1 MLKISPA
8 QLAPAQVA
16 ATRQERL
23 SSDKSASDAL
33 FRYRLDIDGLRG
45 VAVLAVV
52 LFHINTEWLP
62 GGFTGV
68 DIFFII
74 SGYVV
79 TASILRH
86 KSANFVAYIT
96 EFYKRRVL
104 RLMPALLV
112 CVFVTVLLTALFVN
126 PGVTG
131 PIFSVAERSLFGWSN
146 NYLIASSSDYFGIGA
161 ELNPLTHTWTMG
173 VEEQFYFIFPTLLFL
188 LYGLRRPVSKKRLGL
203 WVMIGVIALSLALC
217 LFYSANMPIRAY
229 YFMPSRFWEL
239 AAGSLLYLGLTTF
252 PHLLPAEGVPPMQ
265 MSERMSAVGS
275 PATELPFVESPAV
288 ESPSSTRWKLLS
300 LQVAAICLI
309 LGSFVLISAGPGFPI
324 PGAIPMTIGTLLFIY
339 TGLDQQS
346 VLNRSVAHP
355 FLIYLGKISY
365 SLYLWHWPVFTLF
378 RWTIGLE
385 SIFRIVLALLLTTVL
400 SLLSYYYLEQ
410 PVRKLKRLRRRQVF
424 AGALAVIFVV
434 GSTCVFLSGPAK
446 GKFYLAQPYAE
457 STWWVSSEEA
467 LIEGTPISEENCWNW
482 LDKEDHTVSAA
493 QLDLC
498 TLPPTTPDSP
508 HLFLLGDSHGF
519 SFIPMLAE
527 VREQTGMGITTV
539 ANAGCPISLNVLRR
553 RAEGGMYTKCNDYVV
568 SMLALLKERANPGDV
583 VLIASRYRAYL
594 TDAPPISLEDT
605 VAYSEGAYD
614 LFQDDQPISKANA
627 QPQIAA
633 DLISIAKSFADEGVN
648 LVLGAPLPEHRM
660 RAEQCLPVWFSAGS
674 GLKPECFV
682 SRTENIAHRQPMV
695 SMLQAVADE
704 TPSTT
709 LWDPFDELCPDEQ
722 CSHFRKEKP
731 IYRDDDHLSLYGS
744 RSLAPSFI
752 QSLKQ
757 LMLREVR

>member
-1 MLKISPA
+1 MLQTPHA
-8 QLAPAQVA
+8 QLAPTQKTISLQEKHSQNEA
-16 ATRQERL
+16 AL
-23 SSDKSASDAL
+23 DAL
-33 FRYRLDIDGLRG
+33 RRYRFDIDGLRG
-45 VAVLAVV
+45 VAVVAVI

-68 DIFFII
+68 DIFLII

-104 RLMPALLV
+104 RLMPVLLV
-112 CVFVTVLLTALFVN
+112 CVLVTVLLTALFVN

-131 PIFSVAERSLFGWSN
+131 PIFTVAERSLFGWSN

-173 VEEQFYFIFPTLLFL
+173 VEEQFYFIFPTLLFC
-188 LYGLRRPVSKKRLGL
+188 LYGLRRPVKAKQMNLWIMLGL
-203 WVMIGVIALSLALC
+203 VTVSIVLC
-217 LFYSANMPIRAY
+217 LFYSANMPIHAY

-239 AAGSLLYLGLTTF
+239 AAGSLLYLCLTTF
-252 PHLLPAEGVPPMQ
+252 PTLLPVEPAPVGQ
-265 MSERMSAVGS
+265 AVVY
-275 PATELPFVESPAV
+275 P
-288 ESPSSTRWKLLS
+288 SPSARSLRWKLRLF
-300 LQVAAICLI
+300 QIAAACLI
-309 LGSFVLISAGPGFPI
+309 LGGFVLISAGPGFPI
-324 PGAIPMTIGTLLFIY
+324 PGAIPTTIGTLLFIY
-339 TGLDQQS
+339 TGLNQKS
-346 VLNRSVAHP
+346 VLNRSVTHP

-385 SIFRIVLALLLTTVL
+385 SIFRICLALLLTIVL

-424 AGALAVIFVV
+424 AGALAAVFVV
-434 GSTCVFLSGPAK
+434 GSTCVVLSGPAK
-446 GKFYLAQPYAE
+446 GNMYLAQPYAE
-457 STWWVSSEEA
+457 SSWWVSAEEA
-467 LIEGTPISEENCWNW
+467 LVEGTAVTEENCWNW
-482 LDKEDHTVSAA
+482 LDKENHTVSAV

-498 TLPPTTPDSP
+498 TLPPATQDSP

-527 VREQTGMGITTV
+527 VRAQTGMGMTTV

-568 SMLALLKERANPGDV
+568 SMLALLRERARPGDV
-583 VLIASRYRAYL
+583 VMIAARYRAYL
-594 TDAPPISLEDT
+594 TDVSPISLEDT
-605 VAYSEGAYD
+605 VSYSEGAYD
-614 LFQDDQPISKANA
+614 LFQDGELLSKVDA
-627 QPQIAA
+627 QQQIAA
-633 DLISIAKSFADEGVN
+633 DLASIADSFASEGVSV
-648 LVLGAPLPEHRM
+648 VLSAPLPEHRM

-682 SRTENIAHRQPMV
+682 SRTENLAHRQPMV
-695 SMLQAVADE
+695 SMLQEVANE
-704 TPSTT
+704 TAQTV
-709 LWDPFDELCPDEQ
+709 LWDPFDELCPDAQ
-722 CSHFRKEKP
+722 CSHFREETP
-731 IYRDDDHLSLYGS
+731 IYRDDDHLSLHGS
-744 RSLAPSFI
+744 KSLAPNFI
-752 QSLKQ
+752 QLLNQSVLSA
-757 LMLREVR
+757 RHSAST

>member
-1 MLKISPA
+1 MLQTPPSQLASTQKTISP
-8 QLAPAQVA
+8 
-16 ATRQERL
+16 QEKQSPNEIAL
-23 SSDKSASDAL
+23 DAL
-33 FRYRLDIDGLRG
+33 RRYRLDIDGLRG
-45 VAVLAVV
+45 VAVVAVI

-68 DIFFII
+68 DIFLII

-79 TASILRH
+79 TASILRY

-96 EFYKRRVL
+96 DFYKRRVL
-104 RLMPALLV
+104 RLMPVLLV
-112 CVFVTVLLTALFVN
+112 CVLATVLLTALFVS

-131 PIFSVAERSLFGWSN
+131 PIFTVAERSLFGWSN

-173 VEEQFYFIFPTLLFL
+173 VEEQFYFIFPTLLFC
-188 LYGLRRPVSKKRLGL
+188 LYGLRRPVQTKRLNL
-203 WVMIGVIALSLALC
+203 WLMLSLVTVSIALC

-239 AAGSLLYLGLTTF
+239 AAGSLLYLCLTTF
-252 PHLLPAEGVPPMQ
+252 PNLLPVDA
-265 MSERMSAVGS
+265 
-275 PATELPFVESPAV
+275 PAGQASIQQTPLRSL
-288 ESPSSTRWKLLS
+288 RWKLRIF
-300 LQVAAICLI
+300 QIAAACLI
-309 LGSFVLISAGPGFPI
+309 LGGFVLISAGPGFPI
-324 PGAIPMTIGTLLFIY
+324 PGAIPTTIGTLLFIY
-339 TGLDQQS
+339 TGLNQQS
-346 VLNRSVAHP
+346 VLNRSVTHP

-385 SIFRIVLALLLTTVL
+385 SIFRICLALSLTIVL

-424 AGALAVIFVV
+424 AGAIAAVFVV
-434 GSTCVFLSGPAK
+434 GSTCVVLSGPAK
-446 GKFYLAQPYAE
+446 GTMYLAQPYAE
-457 STWWVSSEEA
+457 SSWWVSSEEA
-467 LIEGTPISEENCWNW
+467 LVEDTTITEENCWNW
-482 LDKEDHTVSAA
+482 LDKKSHTVSAA

-498 TLPPTTPDSP
+498 TLLSATPDSP

-527 VREQTGMGITTV
+527 VRAQTGMGMTTV

-568 SMLALLKERANPGDV
+568 SMLALLRERARPGDV
-583 VLIASRYRAYL
+583 VMIAARYRAYL
-594 TDAPPISLEDT
+594 TDVPPISLEDT
-605 VAYSEGAYD
+605 VTYSEGAYD
-614 LFQDDQPISKANA
+614 LFQDGEPISKTNA
-627 QPQIAA
+627 QQQISA
-633 DLISIAKSFADEGVN
+633 DLVSIADSFASRGIN
-648 LVLGAPLPEHRM
+648 LVLTAPLPEHRM

-682 SRTENIAHRQPMV
+682 SRTENLAHRQPMV
-695 SMLQAVADE
+695 SMLQGVVNE
-704 TPSTT
+704 TTQT
-709 LWDPFDELCPDEQ
+709 ALWDPFDELCPDAQ
-722 CSHFRKEKP
+722 CSHFREAAP

-744 RSLAPSFI
+744 KSLAPNFI
-752 QSLKQ
+752 QLLNQ
-757 LMLREVR
+757 PVLRAHRSAQT